1 MEYPGQVI
9 ENPISGERIT
19 FRRTAAE
26 TNGELLAFD
35 LELQPDGAVPGK
47 HVHPSQEERFT
58 VVSGRM
64 KFKKGLRTVIA
75 EAGDV
80 VVVPPGT
87 PHKFENAG
95 DRVAH
100 VSGRGPAGAQDGAAA
115 PHRRQARRA
124 GPHHE
129 ERHAEARLRPRPLH
143 ARVPRARS
151 RARSRRHGSSR
162 PRWRRWRASP
172 AAADAG
178 RSSPSPSP
186 REAPSRAPADRQP
199 AVGGMF
205 WLWRNRFSGSH
216 CVLERLQ
223 PRELLGPER
232 RLDPAR
238 ALVADEVEVGA
249 PGRPRLHRAAISRV

>member
-19 FRRTAAE
+19 FRRTGAE

-100 VSGRGPAGAQDGAAA
+100 VQVEVRPRSRWSSCSAPPSGSPSRA
-115 PHRRQARRA
+115 ARR
-124 GPHHE
+124 
-129 ERHAEARLRPRPLH
+129 
-143 ARVPRARS
+143 RAACRSRSTSPSSRASTATRS
-151 RARSRRHGSSR
+151 RARSRPHGSSR

-172 AAADAG
+172 AAVDAG
-178 RSSPSPSP
+178 RSTPSPSR

-216 CVLERLQ
+216 SSLSACSR
-223 PRELLGPER
+223 RYFSGPK
-232 RLDPAR
+232 A
-238 ALVADEVEVGA
+238 AST
-249 PGRPRLHRAAISRV
+249 RPSPSSPMKLR

>member
-100 VSGRGPAGAQDGAAA
+100 VQVEVRPALKMEQLLRTAVRLAEQGRT
-115 PHRRQARRA
+115 
-124 GPHHE
+124 HE
-129 ERHAEARLRPRPLH
+129 ERHAEAARPRPLH
-143 ARVPRARS
+143 ARVPRRGPGRVPARMGPAGHDGAAGAHRPPPRTRGDLR
-151 RARSRRHGSSR
+151 RARHGVRRPPGHPPTVSRRSAGCSGCGGTGSPGPTR
-162 PRWRRWRASP
+162 P
-172 AAADAG
+172 
-178 RSSPSPSP
+178 
-186 REAPSRAPADRQP
+186 
-199 AVGGMF
+199 
-205 WLWRNRFSGSH
+205 
-216 CVLERLQ
+216 
-223 PRELLGPER
+223 
-232 RLDPAR
+232 
-238 ALVADEVEVGA
+238 
-249 PGRPRLHRAAISRV
+249 